1 MPTHEPGLA
10 RDLQTLMRHG
20 AERRR
25 LLHWLGL
32 AGAAPLAMLS
42 CGGGEAADDGSSGTA
57 SSGTTTTSASGTT
70 CSVIP
75 TETEGPYPGDGSN
88 TNAGGVVNAL
98 LLSGIVRSDLRT
110 SVGGASGTAGGVP
123 LTLTLTLVDTANACT
138 PLAGYAVYAWH
149 CTRDGN
155 YSLYS
160 SGHTGENYLRGVQ
173 VTDADGRLSF
183 TTVFPGCYSGRWPH
197 IHFEIYRS
205 LSAAT
210 DASTVRD
217 YVKVSQIAL
226 PEAAC
231 RAVYGAATG
240 YNASLSALNGV
251 SLASDGIF
259 ADGYASQLA
268 TVSGN
273 VTDGYAATLQVGIA
287 A

>member
-173 VTDADGRLSF
+173 ATDSNGQVTF
-183 TTVFPGCYSGRWPH
+183 QTIFPGCYDGRVPH
-197 IHFEIYRS
+197 MHFEVYRS
-205 LSAAT
+205 TTTAT
-210 DASTVRD
+210 SYSNKLRT
-217 YVKVSQIAL
+217 
-226 PEAAC
+226 
-231 RAVYGAATG
+231 
-240 YNASLSALNGV
+240 
-251 SLASDGIF
+251 
-259 ADGYASQLA
+259 SQLA
-268 TVSGN
+268 FPRDICSTIYTNASGYSSSLTNLNRTTFSSDLVFSDGTSLQMTSLSGSVAAGFTGSITV
-273 VTDGYAATLQVGIA
+273 AIA